1 MKNKVQ
7 ERLLVVMLVIFISVG
22 LIAAIAPTGESV
34 SALYAPAHVI
44 MEAGESM
51 RVHCGASQLIVVELG
66 AHWYEGEIH
75 QDFEATCDYGDD

>member
-34 SALYAPAHVI
+34 SALYAPAHI
-44 MEAGESM
+44 KMEAGESM
-51 RVHCGASQLIVVELG
+51 RIHGYCSQINVVELG
-66 AHWYEGEIH
+66 AHWWPEFHI
-75 QDFEATCDYGDD
+75 DFDVTCDYGDD